1 MILVTLG
8 TQDKSFKR
16 LLDAVVKSIDE
27 GIITDRVVVQAGHT
41 KYETDK
47 LEVFDYLSIEE
58 FNELTKQASLII
70 THGGVGTIMSCLAK
84 DKVIIGAPRLSK
96 YLEHTNDHQIEL
108 LENFDE
114 QGYIIYAKDLEN
126 LNEYIIKSKS
136 FKPKQYTSN
145 TNNMINLIK
154 NYIENN

>member
-58 FNELTKQASLII
+58 FNVLKKIL
-70 THGGVGTIMSCLAK
+70 
-84 DKVIIGAPRLSK
+84 
-96 YLEHTNDHQIEL
+96 
-108 LENFDE
+108 
-114 QGYIIYAKDLEN
+114 
-126 LNEYIIKSKS
+126 
-136 FKPKQYTSN
+136 
-145 TNNMINLIK
+145 
-154 NYIENN
+154 

>member
-58 FNELTKQASLII
+58 FNELTKQASFHPIQKNIL
-70 THGGVGTIMSCLAK
+70 L
-84 DKVIIGAPRLSK
+84 L
-96 YLEHTNDHQIEL
+96 HQ
-108 LENFDE
+108 
-114 QGYIIYAKDLEN
+114 
-126 LNEYIIKSKS
+126 
-136 FKPKQYTSN
+136 PC
-145 TNNMINLIK
+145 
-154 NYIENN
+154 